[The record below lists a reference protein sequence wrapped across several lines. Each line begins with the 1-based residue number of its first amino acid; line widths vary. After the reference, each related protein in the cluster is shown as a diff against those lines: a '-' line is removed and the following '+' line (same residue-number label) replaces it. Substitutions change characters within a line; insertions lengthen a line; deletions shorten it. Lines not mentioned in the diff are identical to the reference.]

1 VSIFSSKLQ
10 YLREAAGES
19 QDQVAEAIDVSRV
32 AYTRYE
38 NGLREPKA
46 SIAIKLA
53 QHFNTT
59 VERLFSDDEEGVVA
73 LQLPDMNLNLTNHE
87 YSIILKYRLVSRD
100 TQIAVCNVLGIEAEN
115 LAKAN

>member
-1 VSIFSSKLQ
+1 MSIFSSKLQ

-19 QDQVAEAIDVSRV
+19 QDQVAEAADVSRV

-38 NGLREPKA
+38 NGTREPKA

-59 VERLFSDDEEGVVA
+59 VEKLFKDDEEGVVA
-73 LQLPDMNLNLTNHE
+73 FTIPDTGLYLSEHE
-87 YSIILKYRLVSRD
+87 ESIIRSYRAASYD
-100 TQIAVCNVLGIEAEN
+100 TKRAACSVLGVESENIE
-115 LAKAN
+115 KAN